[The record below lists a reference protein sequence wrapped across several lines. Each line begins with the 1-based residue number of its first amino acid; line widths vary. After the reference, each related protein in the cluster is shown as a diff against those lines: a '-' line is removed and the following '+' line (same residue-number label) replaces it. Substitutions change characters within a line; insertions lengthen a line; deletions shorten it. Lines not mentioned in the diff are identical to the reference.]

1 MMSIEMM
8 YKMFTHV
15 FRVLIVCLLF
25 CAAGCSSDNSH
36 SISQEKP
43 AESAAPQDQSPKL
56 KEDADLSSDIV
67 VGKWYPAGIIE
78 DSEIKLFDE
87 DQIDSND
94 RIVLL
99 ADGTFLYQNG
109 EKRNL
114 GPWAPIEVPGYD
126 HTYLLSRKAD
136 SENSF
141 MAFLPKADHN
151 SLVLFE
157 VGDNVEETQVLYVR
171 ENEDSQYI
179 EKEQTA
185 AVSTSSSSKTQS
197 NHDSGS
203 TSSGS
208 SSRSCDGESYSA
220 GSDWAKY
227 DKNHDGCINDAEFQ
241 NGMNDAIE
249 KRTSGSSSYSN
260 KTDRTGLCQ
269 FKENGIYVCNKKA
282 MSGYSFCKEHW
293 DMMYEGYESFK
304 NTYDQVTGN
313 H

>member
-1 MMSIEMM
+1 MSSDMIC
-8 YKMFTHV
+8 KMCNRVFGMIFTA
-15 FRVLIVCLLF
+15 VLFLYT
-25 CAAGCSSDNSH
+25 AGCSSNESAA
-36 SISQEKP
+36 ISQEKP
-43 AESAAPQDQSPKL
+43 AETVELLDQSPKL

-67 VGKWYPAGIIE
+67 IGKWYPKGIIE
-78 DSEIKLFDE
+78 DSEIKLIEE
-87 DQIDSND
+87 DQIGPND

-109 EKRNL
+109 ENRNL
-114 GPWAPIEVPGYD
+114 GAWAPIEVRGYD

-136 SENSF
+136 GENSL

-157 VGDNVEETQVLYVR
+157 VGDDAEEMQVLYVR
-171 ENEDSQYI
+171 ESEDSQYI

-185 AVSTSSSSKTQS
+185 ISSSSSGKTQS
-197 NHDSGS
+197 DKYTGKA
-203 TSSGS
+203 TSGS
-208 SSRSCDGESYSA
+208 SKQSCAGESYSA
-220 GSDWAKY
+220 GSDWARY
-227 DKNHDGCINDAEFQ
+227 DKNHDGCISDIEFQ
-241 NGMNDAIE
+241 NGMSDAIE
-249 KRTSGSSSYSN
+249 KQSGSSSFSSN

-269 FKENGIYVCNKKA
+269 FKQDGIYVCDKKA

-304 NTYDQVTGN
+304 NTYDQVTGG